1 MHIVDNF
8 AKKTT
13 FFGGGDGK
21 QDAATCLKK
30 TSNSSIQIAVIF

>member
-8 AKKTT
+8 AEKTT

-30 TSNSSIQIAVIF
+30 HRIPAFRSP